1 MYCRNCGTLLTDDAK
16 FCASCGTSTAANKP
30 QQSNSEE
37 QAWISM
43 PHTSLDGF
51 ANKIQNLANNSSIPA
66 KIHMTGANLLLVVNG
81 IIMVIMAIILAY
93 AIISGC
99 GDVLEVINLY
109 NDEVAI
115 IGSILLI
122 VFGIC
127 YIYTAAMPAIFTVI
141 NILAPKKETVGA
153 AWRACIIFIAYAFI
167 MWVGSETFN
176 EPSLM
181 GDSLSGILYFS
192 FGVYGVL
199 LEKTLIPGLLA
210 LLCTSAAFY
219 FSGARSINDY
229 INALNS
235 RKVTTIDFRKIFS
248 NHNTSEQK

>member
-141 NILAPKKETVGA
+141 NILAPKKRNSGCSLASMHYIYRLRLHHVGRIRDFQ
-153 AWRACIIFIAYAFI
+153 RAVSDGRFFIWHFVFLFWCLRSTSGKDTDSRVVSFALHISSILFFR
-167 MWVGSETFN
+167 STFN
-176 EPSLM
+176 
-181 GDSLSGILYFS
+181 
-192 FGVYGVL
+192 
-199 LEKTLIPGLLA
+199 K
-210 LLCTSAAFY
+210 
-219 FSGARSINDY
+219 
-229 INALNS
+229 
-235 RKVTTIDFRKIFS
+235 
-248 NHNTSEQK
+248 